1 MAAVFLRL
9 ILLLG
14 LMISMAPA
22 VAADK
27 PDWKAIRAVISDQ
40 LAAFRHDDATRAFY
54 HASPGIQK
62 QFGSASRFMT
72 MVREAY
78 TPLYRPRSISF
89 LEPAVIEGQIIQPVR
104 VVSEDGDVL
113 IALYA
118 MERGVKG
125 KWKISG
131 CELAPSTAQST

>member
-1 MAAVFLRL
+1 MAAILLRL

-14 LMISMAPA
+14 LLISIAPA
-22 VAADK
+22 AAADK
-27 PDWKAIRAVISDQ
+27 PDWKAIRAVITDQ

-72 MVREAY
+72 MVRTAY
-78 TPLYRPRSISF
+78 PPLYRPRSTHF
-89 LEPAVIEGQIIQPVR
+89 LEPAVIDGQIIQPMR
-104 VVSEDGDVL
+104 VVSQDGDVL
-113 IALYA
+113 IALYV
-118 MERGVKG
+118 MERGAKG

-131 CELAPSTAQST
+131 CELAPSTAQSI